1 MSLKITKKEIQEAIK
16 VIEWGSKD
24 YEEFQKS
31 IQLLKKVTEDLP
43 ESFYLK
49 QEQVGVTLIKT
60 FMEDLFQKVYIY
72 YGNNGYLIIE
82 DNLKMCQ
89 IFILN
94 NQIVAIKSNII
105 LCYNELDFL
114 YKLKLDKTK
123 IKIDVYIDY
132 KFKR

>member
-31 IQLLKKVTEDLP
+31 IQLLKKVAEDLP

-49 QEQVGVTLIKT
+49 QEQVGITLIKT

-105 LCYNELDFL
+105 PCYNELDFL